1 MHNNSAP
8 TKAIRAV
15 LFDWDGTLV
24 DSALPMLLSY
34 RYAYRKHLGIHFPK
48 DDAEFSMIVP
58 MRLAESAAKYGGEH
72 AADVAVAYNWFYE
85 HEGYKSGRVF
95 PGVEETL
102 AELRRRGYLLG
113 VASNKSRGRIDS
125 DINYLALEGLVDE
138 FATSEDTVQRKPDPA
153 PLLKVAEKL
162 GVEPTLCA
170 YVGDYSGDIIAAR
183 AAGMV
188 SVAVTWGGMFPVET
202 LLAQSP
208 HYVINKLEELLDIFT
223 GVAEALAAHEV
234 AMASGERRQG
244 EPRHD
249 EV

>member
-1 MHNNSAP
+1 MENTSVP
-8 TKAIRAV
+8 TKSIRAV

-34 RYAYRKHLGIHFPK
+34 RYAYRKHLGILFPK

-85 HEGYKSGRVF
+85 HEGYRRGRVF

-113 VASNKSRGRIDS
+113 VASNKSSGRIDS
-125 DINYLALEGLVDE
+125 DINFLGLEGLVDE

-153 PLLKVAEKL
+153 PLFKVAEKL
-162 GVEPTLCA
+162 DVDPARCA
-170 YVGDYSGDIIAAR
+170 YVGDYSGDIVAAK

-208 HYVINKLEELLDIFT
+208 DYVIYKPEELLNIFR
-223 GVAEALAAHEV
+223 GVAEHGQEQEAALSAGEGSATRSHHTEV
-234 AMASGERRQG
+234 
-244 EPRHD
+244 
-249 EV
+249 

>member
-1 MHNNSAP
+1 MQNNSAP
-8 TKAIRAV
+8 TESIRAV

-24 DSALPMLLSY
+24 DSAVPMLLSY
-34 RYAYRKHLGIHFPK
+34 RYAYRKHLGILFPK
-48 DDAEFSMIVP
+48 DDAEFRMIVP
-58 MRLAESAAKYGGEH
+58 MRLAEGAAKYGGEH
-72 AADVAVAYNWFYE
+72 AADVVTAYNWFYE
-85 HEGYKSGRVF
+85 HEGYKSGRAF

-125 DINYLALEGLVDE
+125 DINYLGLEGLVDE

-162 GVEPTLCA
+162 GVDPALCA
-170 YVGDYSGDIIAAR
+170 YVGDYSGDIIAAK

-202 LLAQSP
+202 LLAEAP
-208 HYVINKLEELLDIFT
+208 DYVIHKFEELLDIFP
-223 GVAEALAAHEV
+223 GVAEAAAADNAELRTNKQGV
-234 AMASGERRQG
+234 AETYRANA
-244 EPRHD
+244 
-249 EV
+249 